1 MDFGAHETEATIIE
15 MNPSTYNVRMFAKNS
30 QATSAASNV
39 LTITTGEAG
48 VIFIKKMYYCSC
60 SCVFVQ
66 FISQNRA
73 AFPIC
78 CGSLMNRKL
87 FPRVKAEEGIFVHI
101 LLSCPKI

>member
-48 VIFIKKMYYCSC
+48 VIFIKKFIIAPVVVCLCS
-60 SCVFVQ
+60 S
-66 FISQNRA
+66 SGRT
-73 AFPIC
+73 
-78 CGSLMNRKL
+78 GLL
-87 FPRVKAEEGIFVHI
+87 FPYAVVH
-101 LLSCPKI
+101 